1 MDADDA
7 DAVAKTVSME
17 ERMETL
23 KYFVVEIERLMW
35 FNCPTVVKFS
45 AVVEVSFF
53 PHLIMQ
59 RMNSLDCRNF
69 AFYL

>member
-35 FNCPTVVKFS
+35 FNCPTVVMFS
-45 AVVEVSFF
+45 AVVE
-53 PHLIMQ
+53 
-59 RMNSLDCRNF
+59 N
-69 AFYL
+69 